1 MTTGVLALQG
11 AFQLHQ
17 RVLESLGEKVTTVR
31 TPEQLDDVDRLVIP
45 GGESTTMSMMA
56 ERQGLLEPLRD
67 FTSRRP
73 VFGTCA
79 GAIMLAAEILD
90 GRDDQHS
97 LNALDVSIRR
107 NAFGTQVDS
116 FELDLSIA
124 VLGPDNFHGVFIRAP
139 IIERVGGSVE
149 VLALVEGRPA
159 LVRSRAILATTFHPE
174 LSGDPRLHELF
185 LGM

>member
-11 AFQLHQ
+11 AFQLHLQ
-17 RVLESLGEKVTTVR
+17 VLGSLGEKAAAVR
-31 TPEQLDDVDRLVIP
+31 TPEQLSEVDRLVIP

-56 ERQGLLEPLRD
+56 ERQGLLGPLRE
-67 FTSRRP
+67 FVSRCP

-79 GAIMLAAEILD
+79 GAIMLASEILD
-90 GRDDQHS
+90 GREDQHS
-97 LNALDVSIRR
+97 LDALDISIRR

-116 FELDLSIA
+116 FELDLPIDA
-124 VLGPDNFHGVFIRAP
+124 LGPDNFHGVFIRAP
-139 IIERVGGSVE
+139 IVERVGDSVE

-159 LVRSRAILATTFHPE
+159 LVRSGAILATTFHPE